1 MIAEKL
7 AQHATVIQ
15 GIARITKRHCD
26 FCNTTDADIAAGR
39 LIMVLQPSGEY
50 GGRACEYPGVR
61 ACDECIRCWAIYLER
76 KRKKKEQQT

>member
-39 LIMVLQPSGEY
+39 LIMILRPS
-50 GGRACEYPGVR
+50 ADHPGVR
-61 ACDECIRCWAIYLER
+61 ACDECIRCWAVYFER